1 MTKEFTMSEYAY
13 IKVSFRNEGVI
24 RGALN
29 IVITANLKTPI
40 CGVEVTDKYRI
51 ICWSRKGKTYFN
63 LDIVLTSLEL
73 PHSQLYLS
81 REEVVFNKDN
91 LDYFIKKSDSVRFQK
106 LPYFLQKYLRENLFY
121 IMKEAPEETV
131 AK

>member
-1 MTKEFTMSEYAY
+1 MSEYVY

-29 IVITANLKTPI
+29 IVITANIKDI
-40 CGVEVTDKYRI
+40 NGVEVVDKYRI

-91 LDYFIKKSDSVRFQK
+91 LNYFTKKSDSIRFQK
-106 LPYFLQKYLRENLFY
+106 LPYFLQKYLKENLFH